1 MTTNRLSGAQ
11 NKQIADWLGICWHE
25 NIMDSDFPPH
35 CSCGEP
41 YSYLGR
47 HDNTSFDTRPGFW
60 LIMDHGPKC
69 KDWEKFLDET
79 QIGVSLEPWV
89 FDAQGNDVSC
99 REWAIKQDFVG
110 EKLAVELAR
119 FIEGEGK

>member
-1 MTTNRLSGAQ
+1 MLTESE
-11 NKQIADWLGICWHE
+11 NKLIAEWLGICWHE
-25 NIMDSDFPPH
+25 LDGEVEDDGVYRQGCIYCDADS
-35 CSCGEP
+35 
-41 YSYLGR
+41 
-47 HDNTSFDTRPGFW
+47 HDAINPSFDSRDGFW
-60 LIMDHGPKC
+60 LIMDHGPKR

-110 EKLAVELAR
+110 EKLAVELIK
-119 FIEGEGK
+119 FIEGGIE